1 LVDGGKIVLDS
12 VVAQRRVARGVG
24 CQRLV
29 SLHHW
34 RDGLSE
40 SSYNFRGVVGL
51 GFMESLGNSGLF
63 VLEIAFAI
71 RSPRR
76 NEGAGSFCR
85 TGVRFIV

>member
-1 LVDGGKIVLDS
+1 MPNIIV
-12 VVAQRRVARGVG
+12 ARRRVARGVDVRG
-24 CQRLV
+24 LFLCIIGPY
-29 SLHHW
+29 
-34 RDGLSE
+34 GLSE

-51 GFMESLGNSGLF
+51 GFMKSLVNSSLF

-71 RSPRR
+71 ISPRR